1 MKTFFWKNI
10 FYISA
15 CIGLVILD
23 LVTKLLAEN
32 FLIAPFSV
40 IKGTFQL
47 SLSHNTGV
55 AFGIP
60 IPNIII
66 TGLIPFF
73 IAFVIWLF
81 HKNFNFIDSIT
92 KLSLTFIL
100 AGSLGNFINRLL
112 IQSVTDF
119 IAFSFWPSFNLADSY
134 ITIGFFLIFMFYGRI
149 AGSKN

>member
-1 MKTFFWKNI
+1 MGSFFRKNI
-10 FYISA
+10 LFVSA
-15 CIGLVILD
+15 CIGLIILD
-23 LVTKLLAEN
+23 SVTKWLAEI
-32 FLIAPFSV
+32 FLSSPLSV
-40 IKGTFQL
+40 IKGIFQL

-81 HKNFNFIDSIT
+81 RKNFNFTDSIT
-92 KLSLTFIL
+92 KWSLTFIL
-100 AGSLGNFINRLL
+100 AGSLGNFINRLW

-119 IAFSFWPSFNLADSY
+119 IAFLFWPSFNLADAY
-134 ITIGFFLIFMFYGRI
+134 ITIGFFLIFVFYGRI